1 MEKSYSYYILASV
14 LIMFFILLT
23 HNHNL
28 EFFQAL
34 VKRDE

>member
-1 MEKSYSYYILASV
+1 MEKTNSYYILALN
-14 LIMFFILLT
+14 LIMFFVLLT